1 MCIVVGLIIVQA
13 SVLLRNKQKKKEPQR
28 RKYMLGKGKNKKLC
42 LFCFLSGRGVD
53 CVLCEWSC
61 VNLKKYFEGRNVG

>member
-1 MCIVVGLIIVQA
+1 
-13 SVLLRNKQKKKEPQR
+13 
-28 RKYMLGKGKNKKLC
+28 MLGKGKNKKLC